1 MSAACVTASFRIRSM
16 VYSVLLVL
24 QTRRSS
30 GIMICI
36 IVKGSPIAKYLL
48 KLLIFYICAKLI
60 NSNDC
65 HAAEDVPITI
75 LWCS

>member
-48 KLLIFYICAKLI
+48 KFLPFHICTKHTIL
-60 NSNDC
+60 NDC
-65 HAAEDVPITI
+65 HPAEDVPISI